1 MVQAW
6 PQTFILLEGTAAPNM
21 TAVSRELSGNASFV
35 NGQTVW
41 LVTNDILDTSR
52 VFPRCAMKEGAGK
65 E

>member
-1 MVQAW
+1 
-6 PQTFILLEGTAAPNM
+6 M

-41 LVTNDILDTSR
+41 LVTNDILDISR
-52 VFPRCAMKEGAGK
+52 VFPRCAMKEGAGM